1 MQHENAWSPYR
12 VRVILN
18 NGGTTDTIQDI
29 VDCYTILGEF
39 VIAVFRNA
47 NRAKSYQ
54 GLNLSEGVAQLV
66 LWSVD
71 YSAASLAPLLFPG
84 LPAFFSTGARN
95 FPV

>member
-1 MQHENAWSPYR
+1 
-12 VRVILN
+12 
-18 NGGTTDTIQDI
+18 
-29 VDCYTILGEF
+29 
-39 VIAVFRNA
+39 VFRNA